1 MKAVNKCIRCFRMKP
16 RVVKNIMANQRSDL
30 MDLMRSKSQVRG
42 AKQASSKMLR
52 LGLHLF
58 RHEGY
63 SFGVNQGS
71 LYGIVST
78 WPQTIYMH

>member
-1 MKAVNKCIRCFRMKP
+1 
-16 RVVKNIMANQRSDL
+16 
-30 MDLMRSKSQVRG
+30 MDLMRSKSLVLTF
-42 AKQASSKMLR
+42 AVHFSTSLSR
-52 LGLHLF
+52 LCLHLF

-71 LYGIVST
+71 LYGILST